1 VNGVY
6 WGEECQFTLLLP
18 QATVPP
24 SKSSQSLRATSAEED
39 RTTTKNLTILYL
51 SFEPEAIDLQASPN
65 YSMSFD
71 LKRWLDSEQQV
82 GSQHRII
89 EADSLEQAHTL
100 ARIWELDVVIL
111 DGDRIIEPIAYLRS
125 LQESEYLAAL
135 PLITLDARTTEAAN
149 QIERL
154 SVYPCLLPAEH
165 RSIEDLMQVIQIATE
180 A

>member
-1 VNGVY
+1 M
-6 WGEECQFTLLLP
+6 
-18 QATVPP
+18 
-24 SKSSQSLRATSAEED
+24 RATSAEEEL
-39 RTTTKNLTILYL
+39 TTTKNLTILYL
-51 SFEPEAIDLQASPN
+51 CPEPEAIDLQASHN
-65 YSMSFD
+65 HSMSFD
-71 LKRWLDSEQQV
+71 LKRWSDSEQQV

-89 EADSLEQAHTL
+89 EADSLEQAHSL

-125 LQESEYLAAL
+125 LLESEYLAAL

-149 QIERL
+149 QIEGL